1 MVLLARA
8 VVRVEGVINGTPRSD
23 AGTRDVNITGLVVQD
38 HGRGAR
44 LPPRLHVSRS
54 SEGAHVV
61 RTRESAATSSP
72 LVRPPR
78 LARTPW
84 LVPRHRR
91 TSWVVGARSNRWGTM
106 RLTTSGRRTSLQ
118 RSVIIAYLEDGPN
131 LVTMAMNGWA
141 DGEPDWWL
149 NLQAHPNAR
158 VVLPDGPRSVTARAA
173 AGAERSRLWSL
184 WREIEPSVDSYAALR
199 STETAVVI
207 LEPAADPG

>member
-1 MVLLARA
+1 
-8 VVRVEGVINGTPRSD
+8 
-23 AGTRDVNITGLVVQD
+23 
-38 HGRGAR
+38 
-44 LPPRLHVSRS
+44 
-54 SEGAHVV
+54 
-61 RTRESAATSSP
+61 
-72 LVRPPR
+72 
-78 LARTPW
+78 
-84 LVPRHRR
+84 
-91 TSWVVGARSNRWGTM
+91 M

-173 AGAERSRLWSL
+173 AGAQRSRLWSL